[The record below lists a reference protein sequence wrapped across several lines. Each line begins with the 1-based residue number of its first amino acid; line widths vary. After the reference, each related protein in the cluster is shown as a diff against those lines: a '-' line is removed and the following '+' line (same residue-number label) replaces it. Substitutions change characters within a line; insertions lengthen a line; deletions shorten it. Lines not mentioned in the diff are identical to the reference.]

1 MAKKSDAQQAQPI
14 ELTQEELSQLEQQL
28 TDLETEL
35 QQAKDAALRAQADY
49 QNLLRRTREER
60 SQLVKMASKQLVED
74 ILEPLEHLSMV
85 AEQSEDTVLPVVLQQ
100 LWAKLQDNGL
110 QEIECMGKPFDVN
123 TMEVID
129 REVDTPDDGGVV
141 VSVAKRG
148 YMLNG
153 QVIQHAKVVLGL
165 KKN

>member
-1 MAKKSDAQQAQPI
+1 MAKKSDTQAAQPI

-35 QQAKDAALRAQADY
+35 QQAKDSALRAQADY

-60 SQLVKMASKQLVED
+60 TQLVKMASKQLVED

-85 AEQSEDTVLPVVLQQ
+85 AEQSDDTVLPVVLQQ

-110 QEIECMGKPFDVN
+110 QEIECMGKPFDVQ

-129 REVDTPDDGGVV
+129 RKDDAPEDGGVV